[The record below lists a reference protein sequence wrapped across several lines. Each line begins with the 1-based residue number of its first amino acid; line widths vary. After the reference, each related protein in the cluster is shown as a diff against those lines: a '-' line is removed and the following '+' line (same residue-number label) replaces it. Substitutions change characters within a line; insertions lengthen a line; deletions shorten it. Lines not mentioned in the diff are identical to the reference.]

1 MKKVKFKGPLR
12 TYMIWPLVLTI
23 LFVICNV
30 IVYFMNRRAGYV
42 VSGAVLIYLV
52 IALIL
57 FFRNKHAVVN
67 DMVSFATQYGQV
79 QKQLLRDLEVP

>member
-12 TYMIWPLVLTI
+12 TYMIWPLI
-23 LFVICNV
+23 LMIPLLIFNA
-30 IVYFMNRRAGYV
+30 AGYAANRKAGYIMSV
-42 VSGAVLIYLV
+42 GILIYLV

-79 QKQLLRDLEVP
+79 